1 MVADTECLMSSRQ
14 LDEMKEASHRLERFE
29 SVELA
34 FPFPCEHEVA
44 CMTVTDRPE
53 LPPTTAE
60 PTLQPERAPRMMLE
74 ICRGRT
80 RFPQRPISGPRFF
93 IGSGEGCDLRLGGTD
108 FPAIHS
114 LIQTRDNGV
123 WFETLAAS
131 PPVHING
138 ELTSGEW
145 LRDGD
150 RIEIGAFQFLAHLIP
165 MLPPSAV
172 GAPVPRGQS
181 VVPDTTGS
189 QPVAAPLSE
198 LSATELAD
206 RLNVEMQQVESFHNA
221 RRAGAHALLQALRRR
236 SADQSADQRQPAKP
250 HSPWAPA
257 MAAASAQQEFQ
268 TDLDRLC
275 KDLEE
280 LTSTLERRSETISQ
294 REVQFAQAAQ
304 AMLET
309 QRQLVAQLE
318 SALEHAAQLSEAR
331 EVPMKPSIRVSA

>member
-1 MVADTECLMSSRQ
+1 
-14 LDEMKEASHRLERFE
+14 
-29 SVELA
+29 
-34 FPFPCEHEVA
+34 
-44 CMTVTDRPE
+44 MTVTDRPE

-114 LIQTRDNGV
+114 LIQTRENGV
-123 WFETLAAS
+123 WFETLAAT
-131 PPVHING
+131 PPARING

-150 RIEIGAFQFLAHLIP
+150 RIETGAFQFLAHLMP

-172 GAPVPRGQS
+172 SDSPLPRVPNEAN
-181 VVPDTTGS
+181 VMAEP
-189 QPVAAPLSE
+189 QPAVAQLSE

-206 RLNVEMQQVESFHNA
+206 RLNVEMHQVESFHNA

-236 SADQSADQRQPAKP
+236 SAERPAELAQPAQP
-250 HSPWAPA
+250 HAQWAPA
-257 MAAASAQQEFQ
+257 MAATSAQNEFQ
-268 TDLDRLC
+268 GDLDRLC

-294 REVQFAQAAQ
+294 REIQFAQAAQ
-304 AMLET
+304 SLLET